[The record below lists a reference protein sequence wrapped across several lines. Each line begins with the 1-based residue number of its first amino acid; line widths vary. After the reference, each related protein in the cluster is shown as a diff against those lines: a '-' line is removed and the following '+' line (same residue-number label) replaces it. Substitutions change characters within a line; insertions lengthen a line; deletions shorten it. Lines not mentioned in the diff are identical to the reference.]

1 MKQNLTYQQ
10 FTKEYGDDEKG
21 EFNWDKF
28 ISDLSPL
35 LAVAEQKEFYQF
47 ADVIQPSHNKK
58 VANKTIG
65 NDNYFTQYYAKP
77 SIRLVKLGV
86 NDSYFLD
93 ILLKDENSEGYH
105 YMSTEYRE
113 DFLNFEQAL
122 GTFKFSMLGWDAYH
136 TPISIEPF
144 PALKDFSTNPWSN
157 KLSFWRGISAI
168 KVIIDFAAPNQFMNW
183 TTNPF
188 TQ

>member
-10 FTKEYGDDEKG
+10 FTREYGDDKKD

-58 VANKTIG
+58 VANETIG
-65 NDNYFTQYYAKP
+65 NDNYFTQYFTKP
-77 SIRLVKLGV
+77 SIRLVKSKV
-86 NDSYFLD
+86 HDSYFLD

-113 DFLNFEQAL
+113 DFL
-122 GTFKFSMLGWDAYH
+122 TSHHSMLGWDAYH
-136 TPISIEPF
+136 KPISYDKPL
-144 PALKDFSTNPWSN
+144 PVLKDFSTKPYDNE
-157 KLSFWRGISAI
+157 LSFWRGISAI